1 MASVGIKKDVVTYN
15 ALLGGYGKQRNY
27 FEVKNVFA
35 EMKRERV
42 TPNLLTYSMLIDV
55 YSKGGLYKETMEI
68 FKEFK
73 GAGLRADVVLYSAL
87 IDALCKNVLVGSA
100 VSLIDEM
107 TKEGISPNVVT
118 YYSIIDAFGRSATVE
133 YLAES
138 GDGGGGSSSLLPSSS
153 LSKLAETEDNQL
165 EIKPNV
171 VTFSAI
177 LNACSRCNSFADA
190 SVLLEKLRVFDSQV
204 YGVVHVV
211 LIPKHITIVMEYAV
225 GGGLFDRICSAGRFK
240 EDETKAAAAMAIKI
254 QRQNEEIW
262 PR

>member
-133 YLAES
+133 YFAES
-138 GDGGGGSSSLLPSSS
+138 GEGGGGSSSLLPSSS
-153 LSKLAETEDNQL
+153 LSKLAETEDNQVMQIFGKL
-165 EIKPNV
+165 AIESSNRGRRIVRRVCMSSPLYWKL
-171 VTFSAI
+171 SARCI
-177 LNACSRCNSFADA
+177 SWKLNQM
-190 SVLLEKLRVFDSQV
+190 LLPSPPF
-204 YGVVHVV
+204 
-211 LIPKHITIVMEYAV
+211 
-225 GGGLFDRICSAGRFK
+225 
-240 EDETKAAAAMAIKI
+240 
-254 QRQNEEIW
+254 
-262 PR
+262 